1 MCVCVNVLVCLC
13 VCVSVCLSAL
23 CFLPS
28 LPHLSYP
35 PLSTCLL
42 LCVCVCVRGCVLHS
56 FHKLLLL
63 FSPIFSFSSLSEV
76 LGFCVY
82 IAPFIFTLFR
92 PCHYKTLQVINFSV
106 LPPLPM
112 CASPNLSYLPSSKI
126 DVPNFFTGV
135 FRNKSIAPRGDPKF
149 VFPFPLGY
157 HPPFPLAFPSHLP
170 LARALSSC
178 LSFLSPSLSTAP
190 ACTA

>member
-1 MCVCVNVLVCLC
+1 MC
-13 VCVSVCLSAL
+13 
-23 CFLPS
+23 
-28 LPHLSYP
+28 
-35 PLSTCLL
+35 
-42 LCVCVCVRGCVLHS
+42 LCVCVCVCLSVCPRFVSFLPFLTFLSSPLYLPTLVCVRVCAWVCVAFLPQTS
-56 FHKLLLL
+56 PPA
-63 FSPIFSFSSLSEV
+63 FSYFFFFSSLSEV